1 MDLYEAL
8 SIFEIADSNNINEE
22 EIKNIYKKLCF
33 LYHPDAHQNEDVEH
47 YDDMMKKINSA
58 YEILKNHC
66 AYNQN
71 KSSLNDREKL
81 QFKQQTE
88 KEKILMDIIVRAY
101 YASKAEID
109 KINSEFLDLFLSLP
123 QKVGHVTTGGYRK
136 PIAGYHHIDEVFENK
151 SKAESEVMK
160 KYIKTFA
167 QEFAEKYGI
176 EINILEVIG
185 GDYINFLNN
194 TNWYEKYINYQEQD
208 DIKRL
213 N

>member
-8 SIFEIADSNNINEE
+8 SIFEISDSNNVNEE
-22 EIKNIYKKLCF
+22 EIKSIYRKLFF
-33 LYHPDAHQNEDVEH
+33 LYHPDAHQIEDVKH
-47 YDDMMKKINSA
+47 YNDMMSKINSA
-58 YEILKNHC
+58 YEILKSHC

-71 KSSLNDREKL
+71 KSSFNDWEEQRV
-81 QFKQQTE
+81 KQQTE

-101 YASKAEID
+101 YASKTEID

-123 QKVGHVTTGGYRK
+123 QKVGHLTTGGYRK
-136 PIAGYHHIDEVFENK
+136 PVAGYHHIDEVFENK

-160 KYIKTFA
+160 KYIKMFA

-176 EINILEVIG
+176 EINFLEVVG

-194 TNWYEKYINYQEQD
+194 TNWYEKYINYKEQD
-208 DIKRL
+208 DIKKL

>member
-1 MDLYEAL
+1 MDLFEAIG
-8 SIFEIADSNNINEE
+8 IFEIADSKNINEE
-22 EIKNIYKKLCF
+22 EIKRIYRKLCF
-33 LYHPDAHQNEDVEH
+33 LYHPDAHQNEDVK
-47 YDDMMKKINSA
+47 YYNDMMYKINSA
-58 YEILKNHC
+58 YEILKCHC

-71 KSSLNDREKL
+71 KSSFYNPEEQRV
-81 QFKQQTE
+81 KQQTE

-123 QKVGHVTTGGYRK
+123 QIVGHMTTGGYK
-136 PIAGYHHIDEVFENK
+136 TVVGYQHIDEVFKNK
-151 SKAESEVMK
+151 SQAESEVMK
-160 KYIKTFA
+160 KYIKMFA

-176 EINILEVIG
+176 EINFLEVIG